1 MNTLVEQSE
10 QCTPFMSVLVKLS
23 KILGLFGFHFSVEF
37 AVKYSE
43 GNFLF
48 TVSAVLNSIV
58 QILAYL

>member
-1 MNTLVEQSE
+1 MYTIHV
-10 QCTPFMSVLVKLS
+10 C
-23 KILGLFGFHFSVEF
+23 FGKAFQNIGIIWLPFSVEF

>member
-1 MNTLVEQSE
+1 MY
-10 QCTPFMSVLVKLS
+10 VLVKLS